1 MTNGEDMSSTL
12 GDVRQDLTSLLTPRS
27 VAIVGISQPGRFG
40 GQLYQNLEAF
50 GFEGSVY
57 GINPRYESLY
67 DKRCY
72 AALRDLPETP
82 DCALLA
88 VPNSRLVPSLE
99 EAAACG
105 VKAVCIFANAYSD
118 ASEAPSLQAQL
129 KEIALA
135 NEISLLG
142 PNCMGFIAP
151 AHRLAVSGYPVSP
164 TAPAGNITFISH
176 SGSVWEAFVQN
187 RNRIA
192 YNYIISAGNEIA
204 TTVADYM
211 QFSLRDPTT
220 RAIGLF
226 LETVR
231 DPETFLAALE
241 EAAERNIPIVALKT
255 GRSELGAQMAQ
266 AHSGALAGEDGA
278 YDAVFRKYGVM
289 RATSMDELIDTL
301 ELFATGMRPRT
312 TGVAALLDSGGQRAL
327 MVDLAEAEGVEFA
340 AIRDET
346 KAALRQVLEPGLV
359 AENPL
364 DGWGTGNDADEI
376 YAACLLALD
385 SDPQTGLTLLAVDV
399 CPEDDADCFY
409 GEIVKGVLEQ
419 LKHPLACIG
428 HLTSAQSDL
437 QVGQLREMGVPVLQ
451 GTETALRATR
461 HVVNYAAFQRARQ
474 DAKSR
479 EVVREVPVP
488 KELDSLRARLEG
500 ATSALDEHV
509 SKQMLEAYGLNTTSE
524 LRTDNLA
531 DTLRAGAKIGYP
543 LVLKT
548 CGGELH
554 KTEHDGIRLGIASE
568 SELSDAYRDFE
579 TRLGPQVLVQEMIPA
594 GAELILGVVNDPQFG
609 PLLTIGT
616 GGIFVEVLN
625 DVTML
630 ALPTTSDAVEQAL
643 LGLRGAPLLL
653 GARGRAPV
661 DVKAVVRTAMGL
673 AALGLDLADAVAE
686 IDVNPLTALP
696 DRAVVVDAL
705 IIPKQ

>member
-1 MTNGEDMSSTL
+1 MSSTL
-12 GDVRQDLTSLLTPRS
+12 SDVRRDLTSLLVPQS

-40 GQLYQNLEAF
+40 GQLYQNIEAF
-50 GFEGSVY
+50 GFEGAVY

-72 AALRDLPETP
+72 ASLRDLPETP

-99 EAAACG
+99 EAAATG
-105 VKAVCIFANAYSD
+105 VKSVCIFANAYSD
-118 ASEAPSLQAQL
+118 ASEDPSLEAQL

-135 NEISLLG
+135 SEINLLG

-151 AHRLAVSGYPVSP
+151 VHRLPVSGYPVKPS
-164 TAPAGNITFISH
+164 TPAGNVTFISH
-176 SGSVWEAFVQN
+176 SGSVWEGFVQN

-192 YNYIISAGNEIA
+192 YNYIISAGNELVI
-204 TTVADYM
+204 TVADFM
-211 QFSLRDPTT
+211 QFSLRDPNT

-231 DPETFLAALE
+231 DPETFLVALE
-241 EAAERNIPIVALKT
+241 EAAECDIPIVALKT
-255 GRSELGAQMAQ
+255 GRSERGAQMAQ

-278 YDAVFRKYGVM
+278 YEAVFRKYGVM
-289 RATSMDELIDTL
+289 RATSMDEMIDTL
-301 ELFATGMRPRT
+301 ELLATGMRPRT
-312 TGVAALLDSGGQRAL
+312 TRVAALLDSGGQRAL
-327 MVDLAEAEGVEFA
+327 MVDLAESEGVEFA
-340 AIRDET
+340 AINDET
-346 KAALRQVLEPGLV
+346 KAALDEVLEPGLT

-364 DGWGTGNDADEI
+364 DAWGTGNDAGEI

-385 SDPQTGLTLLAVDV
+385 SDPQTGMTLLAVDV

-409 GEIVKGVLEQ
+409 GEIVKSVQDQ
-419 LKHPLACIG
+419 LMHPIACVG
-428 HLTSAQSDL
+428 HLTSAQSDF
-437 QVGQLREMGVPVLQ
+437 QVDHLRKLGVPVLQ

-461 HVVNYAAFQRARQ
+461 HVLSYAAFQRARQ
-474 DAKSR
+474 AAESR
-479 EVVREVPVP
+479 DGVREIPEP
-488 KELDSLRARLEG
+488 KELDSLRAQLAG
-500 ATSALDEHV
+500 ATSALDEHA
-509 SKQMLEAYGLNTTSE
+509 SKQMLEAYGLTTTTE
-524 LRTDNLA
+524 LRTDNLS
-531 DTLRAGAKIGYP
+531 DTLRAGAEIGYP

-554 KTEHDGIRLGIASE
+554 KTEHDGVRLGIANE
-568 SELSDAYRDFE
+568 SELKTAYRDFE
-579 TRLGPQVLVQEMIPA
+579 ARLGPHVLVQEMIPA

-616 GGIFVEVLN
+616 GGIFVEVLK

-630 ALPTTSDAVEQAL
+630 TLPTTSDTVERAV

-661 DVKAVVRTAMGL
+661 DVKAVVRAAMGL
-673 AALGLDLADAVAE
+673 AALGLDMADAVAE
-686 IDVNPLTALP
+686 IDVNPLTALA

-705 IIPKQ
+705 IIPKH